1 MSIIPF
7 YKSAV
12 FRITPRDTAL
22 IRDLRYILGE
32 NQTQFWQRFGVSQ
45 SCGSRFERG
54 GTIPFPVLML
64 TRLHLLEIIDD
75 DDLARVNSPNF
86 DNEVEVTQAP
96 QERSGPPRLP
106 LPR

>member
-1 MSIIPF
+1 MSMFPF
-7 YKSAV
+7 YKNAV

-22 IRDLRYILGE
+22 MRDLRYILGE

-64 TRLHLLEIIDD
+64 TRLHLLEIIND
-75 DDLARVNSPNF
+75 DDLERVNSPNF
-86 DNEVEVTQAP
+86 ENEVEVTQAP
-96 QERSGPPRLP
+96 QERSGPHRLP
-106 LPR
+106 LLR

>member
-1 MSIIPF
+1 MSILPF
-7 YKSAV
+7 YKNAV

-75 DDLARVNSPNF
+75 DDLERVNSPNF
-86 DNEVEVTQAP
+86 ENEVEVTQAP

>member
-1 MSIIPF
+1 MSIMPF
-7 YKSAV
+7 YKNAV

-75 DDLARVNSPNF
+75 DDLARVNAPNF
-86 DNEVEVTQAP
+86 DNEVELTQTP